1 MEKKILVISSNT
13 NIMNAAIDFLL
24 ETKRFYKVKS
34 VFRDSI
40 KNSGKHCFLWNT
52 VYLFHFYSVKI
63 RIWFLQVTYLWTIYT
78 G

>member
-40 KNSGKHCFLWNT
+40 KNSGN
-52 VYLFHFYSVKI
+52 
-63 RIWFLQVTYLWTIYT
+63 LWTIYT